1 MTVLNLHATNNSIL
15 VGDGAPMNEI
25 LKVEDIDIFYCF
37 GLIFKLFFVSFH
49 EHFMKQIFK
58 ITCTRLHELF

>member
-25 LKVEDIDIFYCF
+25 LKVENVDIFYCF

-49 EHFMKQIFK
+49 EHFS
-58 ITCTRLHELF
+58 